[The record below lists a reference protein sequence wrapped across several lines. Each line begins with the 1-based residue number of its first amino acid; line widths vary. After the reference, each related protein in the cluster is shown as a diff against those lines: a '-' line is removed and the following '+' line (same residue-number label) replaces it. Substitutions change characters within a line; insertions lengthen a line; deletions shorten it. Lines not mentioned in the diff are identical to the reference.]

1 MRKYQA
7 CFKHYLISMVLFI
20 LVGCSSD
27 YIKFWKI
34 IPLQLSRVAQQESY
48 EQSFIIKVDNEASLN
63 KNELEI
69 RRDEKMDAIFSS
81 MIGNNNWQYLKN
93 HYGIHDIRDE
103 LIARQIKMHGMI
115 NFIAYLDPLDKNDST
130 LHIVLEG
137 TGKYFAIRN
146 STKAILMSGDFKI
159 LPQRFPLKSLKEGCI
174 ALDVNLYTT
183 RIPGET
189 TYYHPVTMR
198 YELKMKSKAKDT
210 YSIDYGIDHKGY
222 LQISGNKEYEHI
234 ADIKFK
240 GDFNHVKLFDLRGSE
255 LINNRYKVSDEVKVS
270 LNKNNTKTK
279 SNSCFKNKEQ

>member
-1 MRKYQA
+1 MQKYQTY
-7 CFKHYLISMVLFI
+7 FQYLLIPIVLFI

-48 EQSFIIKVDNEASLN
+48 EQSFIIKVENEASLN

-81 MIGNNNWQYLKN
+81 MIGVENWQYLKN

-103 LIARQIKMHGMI
+103 LIAKQIKLHGMI
-115 NFIAYLDPLDKNDST
+115 NFIAYLDPIDKSDSL

-137 TGKYFAIRN
+137 TGKYFAVRN
-146 STKAILMSGDFKI
+146 STHAILMSGDFKI
-159 LPQRFPLKSLKEGCI
+159 LPQRFSLKNLNDGCI

-189 TYYHPVTMR
+189 TYYHPITMR
-198 YELKMKSKAKDT
+198 YELRMKSTTKDT
-210 YSIDYGIDHKGY
+210 YTIDYSAEHKGY

-240 GDFNHVKLFDLRGSE
+240 DDFSHVKLFDLRGSE
-255 LINNRYKVSDEVKVS
+255 FINNRYKISDEVRVS
-270 LNKNNTKTK
+270 LNKDNTKTK
-279 SNSCFKNKEQ
+279 SKTCLEDKEQ